1 MRRASVFQRYRCH
14 SGPKLMALPTTKSA
28 ANAQSALVSGSV
40 VVHAPMLRKES
51 GIMPPD
57 SRTTS
62 FHGMARRQK
71 SAIWIC
77 TLNTKSAVHNS
88 TNAPL
93 PVVR

>member
-1 MRRASVFQRYRCH
+1 M
-14 SGPKLMALPTTKSA
+14 
-28 ANAQSALVSGSV
+28 
-40 VVHAPMLRKES
+40 
-51 GIMPPD
+51 MPPD